1 MRDALIP
8 ALQVLTPQ
16 RVGSPSDLH
25 IGVVFTDF
33 ENTRVAL
40 KAAASLS
47 TGLEAD
53 IDLVVPQIVP
63 FPLPLARP
71 AVPPEFILQRL
82 RGLVVAAGVQP
93 SIYIYFCRDR
103 LQTLLQVLEPH
114 SVIVVGSRK
123 RWFPTQ
129 HERLARALCK
139 NGHDVILARWP

>member
-16 RVGSPSDLH
+16 RVGSPIDLH

-53 IDLVVPQIVP
+53 IDFAARRNVFDVVGVATGDPLVV
-63 FPLPLARP
+63 RP
-71 AVPPEFILQRL
+71 Y
-82 RGLVVAAGVQP
+82 P
-93 SIYIYFCRDR
+93 SI
-103 LQTLLQVLEPH
+103 
-114 SVIVVGSRK
+114 
-123 RWFPTQ
+123 
-129 HERLARALCK
+129 
-139 NGHDVILARWP
+139 